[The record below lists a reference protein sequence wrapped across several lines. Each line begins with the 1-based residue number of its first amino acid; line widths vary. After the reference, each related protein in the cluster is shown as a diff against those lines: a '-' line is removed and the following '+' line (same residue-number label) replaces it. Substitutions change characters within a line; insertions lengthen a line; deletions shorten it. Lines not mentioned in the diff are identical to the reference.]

1 MTDHLVEQEH
11 HGAHGSHVEDHD
23 HGDGIFWKVFLV
35 LLVLTA
41 AEVAWVEVDTFSG
54 VALVAP
60 LLLMMAVKFWL
71 VAAFFMHL
79 RFDLAL
85 LNGRMFTWAFVSS
98 LVLAGVVYAAVIA
111 TFIDRI

>member
-1 MTDHLVEQEH
+1 MTDHLVHEQ
-11 HGAHGSHVEDHD
+11 HGSAHAGEHD
-23 HGDGIFWKVFLV
+23 HGDAIFWKVFVV
-35 LLVLTA
+35 LLLLTA

-60 LLLMMAVKFWL
+60 LLAMMAVKFWL

-79 RFDLAL
+79 RFDLAI
-85 LNGRMFTWAFVSS
+85 LNGRLFTWAFASS
-98 LVLAGVVYAAVIA
+98 LLLAGGVYIAVIA